1 MSDAPL
7 PATKAI
13 IAQRA
18 HPWSRRA
25 PRAML
30 RGTWAGATA
39 AGVWRA
45 RFWCTQLS
53 RSSGRDR
60 VNVPAVLLATF
71 RGAAP
76 IAAREPRSGASLRG
90 DGGGR
95 VSYRRSVRVPGS
107 RRAPRALCWRAHE
120 RMTGLHTGA
129 RIATIPRDAPAHC
142 SAFAK
147 TRRVVAGDEGGRV
160 RHETIMQSRFRPSSG
175 RQCVAVSIV
184 RSGCTRLQLERI
196 EPFHTGALIATLHR
210 ATPARRGMFGASS
223 PVTRRSHPNAKR
235 RCNSIGSEGLS
246 TRVPRT

>member
-1 MSDAPL
+1 MFPPCSSPPSVALRP
-7 PATKAI
+7 
-13 IAQRA
+13 
-18 HPWSRRA
+18 SR
-25 PRAML
+25 PVS
-30 RGTWAGATA
+30 RGAVHRCGRRRRTSELSEE
-39 AGVWRA
+39 RA
-45 RFWCTQLS
+45 RPW
-53 RSSGRDR
+53 
-60 VNVPAVLLATF
+60 
-71 RGAAP
+71 
-76 IAAREPRSGASLRG
+76 
-90 DGGGR
+90 
-95 VSYRRSVRVPGS
+95 S

-246 TRVPRT
+246 ARVPRT